1 MQQWNFPSNGN
12 GRFDGFHDAAID
24 HFTDDRLGSF
34 IRESIQNSLDAR
46 LDETKPVH
54 VSFSTT
60 SVSRENASSIW
71 SLTSWL
77 KKAEQTAVTAGKPKD
92 AALFSAVSKELENSK
107 NIPVLAVHDTNTRGL
122 SGPLSGPSGSWFA
135 LTKGTGV
142 NEKHSGGSLGSFG
155 HGSKAPFAMTKM
167 RTVFYFSKLPDSDP
181 GNPGQERFQG
191 KSILQSMV
199 VGENEYTS
207 GTGFFGIG
215 EKCLPIEGESVPSW
229 IKEIRSNSGFDTGT
243 TLAIPLP
250 TMFKDQQAWT
260 EATIAVLASFYF
272 AIKKGALEVTLQ
284 DLHISATN
292 LASTFDDFKQFLDG
306 LQHLDKDEMKSRI
319 LSVETIH
326 SPSARGK
333 LDSPTFGAVD
343 YFIRTGP
350 EIQWRKVGIAR
361 KSGMLITREA
371 EGFRRFPDNKNFDLF
386 ICVGEDP
393 GNELLRSMENPRHDS
408 FSLDRIEDEAER
420 KSAKKAY
427 NQFAQEVRDLLKVLA
442 PQQVEQTALIDDLDD
457 LFKLPEG
464 EETNQDEGEV
474 ASMKP
479 RISGIRTSRP
489 SKKLKAQKGGAGTG
503 TGKGNPGVKGNPP
516 KASWDKPLKDS
527 EGEAIVTTD
536 WQGKSQ
542 ANFLRI
548 VPQNDLAGSVKIFLT
563 IEKPGRYV
571 LELYKA
577 GETENQYIPMH
588 NLETNQKSSS
598 LEFSTTK
605 VDERKELRAK
615 IPSDALKFALEGVTR
630 VLSK

>member
-34 IRESIQNSLDAR
+34 IRESIQNSLDAC
-46 LDETKPVH
+46 LDDTKPVH
-54 VSFSTT
+54 VSFSTG
-60 SVSRENASSIW
+60 SVSREDASSIW

-77 KKAEQTAVTAGKPKD
+77 KKAEHTATTAGKHKD
-92 AALFSAVSKELENSK
+92 AAIFSAVSDELENS
-107 NIPVLAVHDTNTRGL
+107 NTIPVLAVHDTNTRGL

-215 EKCLPIEGESVPSW
+215 EKCLAIVGESVPSW
-229 IKEIRSNSGFDTGT
+229 IKEVRSNSGFGAGT
-243 TLAIPLP
+243 TLAIPMPATLR
-250 TMFKDQQAWT
+250 DQQAWR

-284 DLHISATN
+284 DLHISAAN
-292 LASTFDDFKQFLDG
+292 LAPTFDEFKQFMDDLE
-306 LQHLDKDEMKSRI
+306 HLDKDEMRSRM

-326 SPSARGK
+326 SPSAQGK
-333 LDSPTFGAVD
+333 IDSPTFGAVD

-393 GNELLRSMENPRHDS
+393 GNELLRSMENPKHDS

-420 KSAKKAY
+420 QSAKKAY
-427 NQFAQEVRDLLKVLA
+427 TQFTQEVRDLLKDLA
-442 PQQVEQTALIDDLDD
+442 PQQVEETTLIDDLDD
-457 LFKLPEG
+457 LLKLPEG
-464 EETNQDEGEV
+464 EQTDEDEGEV

-479 RISGIRTSRP
+479 KISGLRTSRP

-503 TGKGNPGVKGNPP
+503 TGKGNTGAKGKPP
-516 KASWDKPLKDS
+516 KASWDKPLKNSD
-527 EGEAIVTTD
+527 GEAIITID

-542 ANFLRI
+542 ARFLRI
-548 VPQNDLAGSVKIFLT
+548 VPQDDLDGSVKIFLT
-563 IEKPGRYV
+563 IDKPGRYA

-577 GETENQYIPMH
+577 GETENQHIPIK
-588 NLETNQKSSS
+588 NLDSTQKSDFV
-598 LEFSTTK
+598 EFSTTK
-605 VDERKELRAK
+605 AEERKELLVK

-630 VLSK
+630 VLS